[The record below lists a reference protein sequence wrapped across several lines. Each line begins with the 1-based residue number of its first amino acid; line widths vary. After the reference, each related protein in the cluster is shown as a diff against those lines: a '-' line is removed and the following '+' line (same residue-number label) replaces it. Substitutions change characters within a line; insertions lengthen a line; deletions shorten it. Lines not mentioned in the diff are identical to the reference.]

1 VHEAR
6 RSKVRSH
13 MLLGASMVDDPSFTR
28 CAAHCSTFGV
38 RTHARRLPFPIASMD
53 SLLDPIEL
61 SNYAGLAAIGLL
73 TANILIGL
81 LLSTKYNPVRRWP
94 HRRINTVLI
103 HNYTGYAALAMVLVH
118 PALLLLPNRMNAPK
132 QPWIN
137 STGAVAAYLV
147 ALVVVTSYFRFA
159 IGRRWWKRIHFATYA
174 LFPLYAVHAI
184 LTDPALKDRNIDYLD
199 GEKVY
204 VELCVIAVA
213 LAIGARVRWQTRQ
226 PAARVHRAKERTK
239 AA

>member
-1 VHEAR
+1 
-6 RSKVRSH
+6 
-13 MLLGASMVDDPSFTR
+13 M
-28 CAAHCSTFGV
+28 
-38 RTHARRLPFPIASMD
+38 
-53 SLLDPIEL
+53 DPIEL
-61 SNYAGLAAIGLL
+61 SNYAGLGAIGAL

-81 LLSTKYNPVRRWP
+81 LLAGKYNPVRSWP

-103 HNYTGYAALAMVLVH
+103 HNYTGYAALVLVLVH
-118 PALLLLPNRMNAPK
+118 PALLLLPNRVDFRVIDLFYPMNAPK

-137 STGAVAAYLV
+137 TTGALAAYLLV
-147 ALVVVTSYFRFA
+147 VVVVTSYFRFRM
-159 IGRRWWKRIHFATYA
+159 RRTWWKRVHFATYA

-204 VELCVIAVA
+204 VELCVLVVV
-213 LAIGARVRWQTRQ
+213 LAIGARARWQSRQ
-226 PAARVHRAKERTK
+226 PAARVHRARGRR

>member
-1 VHEAR
+1 
-6 RSKVRSH
+6 
-13 MLLGASMVDDPSFTR
+13 M
-28 CAAHCSTFGV
+28 
-38 RTHARRLPFPIASMD
+38 
-53 SLLDPIEL
+53 DPIEL
-61 SNYAGLAAIGLL
+61 SNYAGLGAIGAL

-81 LLSTKYNPVRRWP
+81 LLARKYNTVRSWP

-103 HNYTGYAALAMVLVH
+103 HNYTGYAALVLVLVH
-118 PALLLLPNRMNAPK
+118 PALLLLPNRVDFRVIDLFYPMNAPK

-137 STGAVAAYLV
+137 TTGAVAAYLLIV
-147 ALVVVTSYFRFA
+147 VVVTSYFRFRM
-159 IGRRWWKRIHFATYA
+159 GRTWWKRVHFATYA

-204 VELCVIAVA
+204 VELCVLAVV
-213 LAIGARVRWQTRQ
+213 LAIGARARWQMRQ
-226 PAARVHRAKERTK
+226 PSARVHRAKGGR